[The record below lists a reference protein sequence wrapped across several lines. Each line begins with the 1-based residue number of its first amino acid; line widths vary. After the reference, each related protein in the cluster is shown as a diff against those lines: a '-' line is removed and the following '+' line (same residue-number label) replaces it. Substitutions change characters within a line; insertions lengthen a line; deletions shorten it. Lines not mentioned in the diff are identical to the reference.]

1 MADDNMSVKNLS
13 EKDEAQ
19 LKDLFR
25 QYDKDGDGFIT
36 DNEVREFFKGWT
48 HFLPNFFQSLG
59 KTLSEEEVTEQIK
72 EADNDG
78 DGRVSFE
85 EFVQVVKSDKFA
97 AFQTTFSEYDKDGDG
112 YITAAEIQEL
122 LGSDKCAQDIKDLV
136 AKADTDGDGK
146 VSFGEFALWLI
157 KMVLAETMTSEPP
170 KAET

>member
-36 DNEVREFFKGWT
+36 DNEVREFFK
-48 HFLPNFFQSLG
+48 SLG